1 MELADYH
8 DQAAAAY
15 ILNGLRDGF
24 CIGFEALSVSLRSLS
39 SNMHL
44 AFDQPSIIDAYLQN
58 EVSCGRVAGPFSTPP
73 FTDLHISRFEVAPKN
88 NQPGKWH
95 SILDLSSRDGH
106 SVNDGIPKAL
116 FSIQY
121 VTVEAF
127 INDITAR
134 DRGTLLAKFN
144 VASTYRNVAIHPVD
158 RPLLG
163 MKWWEQYYV
172 DMALPFGRRWAPYI
186 FTTIA
191 DMVILH
197 LIMVSISFVII

>member
-73 FTDLHISRFEVAPKN
+73 FTDLHISRFGVVPKN
-88 NQPGKWH
+88 NQPGKWR

-172 DMALPFGRRWAPYI
+172 DMALPFGGHLTSSLLSQTWSSGC
-186 FTTIA
+186 
-191 DMVILH
+191 LH